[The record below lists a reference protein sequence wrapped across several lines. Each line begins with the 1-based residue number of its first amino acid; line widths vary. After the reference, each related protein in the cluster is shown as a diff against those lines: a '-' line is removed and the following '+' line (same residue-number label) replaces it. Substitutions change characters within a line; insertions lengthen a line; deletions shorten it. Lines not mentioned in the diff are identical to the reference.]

1 MIRDRGAFVYTFFEE
16 VYLGLEDLEVHIIDV
31 TDGINQTK
39 IKELLSRPERV
50 TWDCYKRELFIYGI
64 IGYARA
70 MNHTIV
76 SRAWW
81 GLGNIRRFW
90 FLLG

>member
-50 TWDCYKRELFIYGI
+50 T
-64 IGYARA
+64 
-70 MNHTIV
+70 
-76 SRAWW
+76 
-81 GLGNIRRFW
+81 
-90 FLLG
+90 